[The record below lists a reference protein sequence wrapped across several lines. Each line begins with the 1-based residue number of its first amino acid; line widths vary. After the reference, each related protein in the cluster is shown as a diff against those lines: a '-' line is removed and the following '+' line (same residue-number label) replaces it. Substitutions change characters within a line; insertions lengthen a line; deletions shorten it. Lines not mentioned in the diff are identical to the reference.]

1 MSEQVRLSKLLRL
14 SLLAVLLSA
23 PLGGGLA
30 QGALEIKAQETSYY
44 QDLFEQAGYYE
55 GTSFLRL
62 DRLYRALF
70 GKAAPAEDVNVY
82 DEVPDSSFFTNR
94 HSRSRLTSDQLK
106 QGFRENQGPQ
116 ISGAIQVVGGV
127 FEGLQ
132 PVYEIKDSAG
142 DRYLL
147 RFDPS
152 DSFELVTGAE
162 VIASRFYYAL
172 GYNVPQMTIVS
183 IPSGS
188 LAAAPG
194 AKVTDDT
201 GFAKDLTQEKL
212 EEYLLFLPTDDQGN
226 YRASATKIITGQD
239 KGSFDFL
246 GKRRG
251 DPQDAVDQER
261 RRSLRALQV
270 FSSWLNNTDVRP
282 GTTEDVLVNE
292 NGQEVLK
299 HYLVSFSSALGAASK
314 GPKPPMHGHES
325 LFDFREVAKAFLTLG
340 LWEKPWQRR
349 WREVGEKVSASPAV
363 GYFDNRY
370 FDPGQFKTQLQNY
383 AFKDVTRADGF
394 WAAKIIRTFS
404 DEDLRALVEAG
415 AYSNPADAQTLT
427 KILADRRDIL
437 ARHWFREANPLDNF
451 ESDGSVL
458 TFKDL
463 AVDEGFLPAEGTSY
477 TFEVLAVEN
486 GRARSIA
493 SLESAQTNLRL
504 DAAWFTSASQ
514 VHVLIRT
521 RRPGMTQLSPVVRVE
536 LDAKSILGIVHE
548 N

>member
-349 WREVGEKVSASPAV
+349 WREAGEKVSASPAV

-437 ARHWFREANPLDNF
+437 ARHWFREANPLDDF

-463 AVDEGFLPAEGTSY
+463 AVDAGFVPAEGTSY

-521 RRPGMTQLSPVVRVE
+521 RRPGVTQLSPVVRVE